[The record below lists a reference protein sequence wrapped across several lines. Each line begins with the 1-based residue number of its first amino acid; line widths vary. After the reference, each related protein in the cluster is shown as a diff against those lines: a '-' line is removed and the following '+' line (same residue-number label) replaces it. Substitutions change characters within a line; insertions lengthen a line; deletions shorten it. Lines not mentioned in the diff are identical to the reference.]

1 MAMGF
6 LKNLLIEEQE
16 EEFVM
21 QEEFC
26 PEEVEFIDAE
36 LEEVNRDTL
45 IDDIYKE
52 NEVDDKSQSIFKVEE
67 IMNSLPK
74 EMATVTKQATV
85 KGIMASFNLT
95 EDMVVSDGQHRI
107 KLVTAIAE
115 QVKTICEAEIVETKM
130 KIEEHK
136 KEIER
141 LEKVISE
148 AETDMKVSREK
159 IDAECERINAL
170 INFIIGGE

>member
-6 LKNLLIEEQE
+6 LKNLLIEEEEKEFDEKDYYYE
-16 EEFVM
+16 EEPVI
-21 QEEFC
+21 E
-26 PEEVEFIDAE
+26 AE

-45 IDDIYKE
+45 IEDIYKE
-52 NEVDDKSQSIFKVEE
+52 NGVEDKSQSIFKVEE

-74 EMATVTKQATV
+74 EMATATKQATV
-85 KGIMASFNLT
+85 KGIMSSFGLT
-95 EDMVVSDGQHRI
+95 TDIVASDGEKRI
-107 KLVTAIAE
+107 AITTAVANQVKDSCEGEIAE
-115 QVKTICEAEIVETKM
+115 TKI

-136 KEIER
+136 QEIER

-148 AETDMKVSREK
+148 AETDMKVCREK
-159 IDAECERINAL
+159 VDAECERIKAL